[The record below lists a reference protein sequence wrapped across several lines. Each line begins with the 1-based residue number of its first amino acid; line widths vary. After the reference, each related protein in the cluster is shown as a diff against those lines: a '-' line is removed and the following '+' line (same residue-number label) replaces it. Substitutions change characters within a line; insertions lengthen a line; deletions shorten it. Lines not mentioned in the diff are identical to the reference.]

1 MANNKDELK
10 PVPVRRRSAS
20 RVAAIQVMY
29 QAIMSEKSVLEC
41 APYYLQHYAADVSK
55 SFRVKDLDHEHFNAL
70 HAGMEAKTAELD
82 AEIAACLSEG
92 WTLDRLTTIER
103 AVLRAGTYELR
114 MMPHIPARAAVSEY
128 ASISDSCGC
137 DVPFVN
143 AVLDRVARAARVVEM
158 GSC

>member
-1 MANNKDELK
+1 
-10 PVPVRRRSAS
+10 
-20 RVAAIQVMY
+20 
-29 QAIMSEKSVLEC
+29 
-41 APYYLQHYAADVSK
+41 
-55 SFRVKDLDHEHFNAL
+55 
-70 HAGMEAKTAELD
+70 MEAKTAELD

-158 GSC
+158 GSR